1 MGLKNLNLA
10 NRIFNNT
17 LALTIASAGQLVG
30 NIILFFYLSRL
41 LQAEGLGIYSTV
53 IAIFHTVIL
62 GCAVVNPYIPRELSK
77 DLSQTNRY
85 LIHGGLISAAIALI
99 LTIGLDLLVPFLG
112 YLPQTEI
119 GLYLI
124 SLAIFPEAMNVVL
137 FTMFI
142 SHQKAK
148 FISFTSLVVIFG
160 RILIS
165 LLALYL
171 GYGVTSLIII
181 YAGFSYLS
189 LLLNFIFLR
198 RFILAPR
205 WEFNFPFLT
214 KMVLELKYFAG
225 TTILNM
231 LFSQSEV
238 IVLSLIGGE
247 TQVGFYSAALKL
259 VTVWAMLPTSYAT
272 AIFPVLSSTYQESR
286 SRAVDLQ
293 NRSLKYLMALA
304 FPLAVGICLTASLI
318 IPLFYGPGFE
328 GSIFTLQLLAWY
340 LPLAFCNM
348 ILYRML
354 YVRGEQHIVFRIQF
368 ASEIIQV
375 VSAVVLIPIY
385 DWNGA
390 AIALILGN
398 FSYSV
403 LSIFFVARDKSP
415 LPLLQISWRFILAS
429 SLMGAYVWICTPVLN
444 LFFLIAGAVVIYL
457 ALLLILRAFSNEDR
471 LLFKRLLSFSKDSP
485 PGQPSTVVF
494 DIKE

>member
-1 MGLKNLNLA
+1 M
-10 NRIFNNT
+10 
-17 LALTIASAGQLVG
+17 
-30 NIILFFYLSRL
+30 NI
-41 LQAEGLGIYSTV
+41 
-53 IAIFHTVIL
+53 
-62 GCAVVNPYIPRELSK
+62 
-77 DLSQTNRY
+77 
-85 LIHGGLISAAIALI
+85 
-99 LTIGLDLLVPFLG
+99 
-112 YLPQTEI
+112 
-119 GLYLI
+119 
-124 SLAIFPEAMNVVL
+124 VL

-148 FISFTSLVVIFG
+148 FISFTSLVVILG
-160 RILIS
+160 RIFIS

-171 GYGVTSLIII
+171 GFGVISLIIV

-189 LLLNFIFLR
+189 LLLNFIFLK
-198 RFILAPR
+198 RFIISPR

-259 VTVWAMLPTSYAT
+259 VTVWAMLPNSYAT
-272 AIFPVLSSTYQESR
+272 AIFPVLSSTYHESR

-293 NRSLKYLMALA
+293 NKSLKYLMALA

-354 YVRGEQHIVFRIQF
+354 YVRGEQHNVFRIQF
-368 ASEIIQV
+368 TSEIIQV
-375 VSAVVLIPIY
+375 ISAVVLIPIY

-390 AIALILGN
+390 AVALFIGN

-403 LSIFFVARDKSP
+403 LSIFFVVQDKSH
-415 LPLLQISWRFILAS
+415 LPLLQISWRFVLAS
-429 SLMGAYVWICTPVLN
+429 TLMGVFVWICKPVLN

-457 ALLLILRAFSNEDR
+457 ALLLILRAFSNEDL
-471 LLFKRLLSFSKDSP
+471 LLFKRLLIFSKATTP
-485 PGQPSTVVF
+485 TQPSTAVV